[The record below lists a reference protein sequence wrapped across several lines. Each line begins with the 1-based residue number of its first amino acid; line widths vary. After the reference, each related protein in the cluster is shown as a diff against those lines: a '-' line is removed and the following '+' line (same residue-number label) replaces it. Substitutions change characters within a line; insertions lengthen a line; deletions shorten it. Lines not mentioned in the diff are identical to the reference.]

1 MGPEPP
7 QVSIDIEPVGR
18 RVQVAVG
25 TTILAAAQSV
35 GVGVASACGGAGT
48 CGCCRVRIAG
58 GELTAASEEER
69 RLLGEP
75 ALAAGLR
82 LACQAGVRTD
92 VRIVIGP
99 ESLTTTQRQQLEGL
113 GADVSLDPPVVG
125 FEVVLERPA
134 LEDLRADATR
144 LLDGLAS
151 PRPPIEATGRP
162 PIGLAVLTELPAA
175 LRAQDWSGRVALH
188 RPRGEVVA
196 IRPPAGRLLGL
207 AVDLGTTK
215 LAAYLVDLDTG
226 STVGRAGAVN
236 PQIGRGEDV
245 MSRIAYANTGP
256 AARAELRAAVVEA
269 VGRLAA
275 ELCAAGE
282 RDTDAIVD
290 CVVVGNTAMHHL
302 FAGLPVRQLGQA
314 PYVAAVSDPL
324 DLAAGDLGLSLA
336 GGARVYLPPLIA
348 GFVGAD
354 HVAML
359 LATEAAEA
367 SSTVLALDIGTNTEI
382 SLAHGG
388 RLWSCS
394 TASGPAFEGAHITD
408 GMRAAPGAIE
418 RVHYGDGRFS
428 VQTATSARRWACA
441 ARASS
446 TPSPRGFASASSTRA
461 ADSPAHIRSSPPTT
475 VDRGVCS
482 WARPIRGTTATSSSR
497 ARTSARS
504 SSPRARSAQAP
515 SCC

>member
-1 MGPEPP
+1 
-7 QVSIDIEPVGR
+7 
-18 RVQVAVG
+18 
-25 TTILAAAQSV
+25 
-35 GVGVASACGGAGT
+35 
-48 CGCCRVRIAG
+48 
-58 GELTAASEEER
+58 
-69 RLLGEP
+69 
-75 ALAAGLR
+75 
-82 LACQAGVRTD
+82 

-99 ESLTTTQRQQLEGL
+99 ESLTTTQRLQLEGL

-275 ELCAAGE
+275 ELCAAVDS
-282 RDTDAIVD
+282 DTDAIVD

-324 DLAAGDLGLSLA
+324 DLAAGDLGLALA